1 VNVRIVQIACGD
13 AHTVALTA
21 EGRLYSWG
29 GGGCGQLGHPDTSAM
44 PKDEDGC
51 PYQPKPKL
59 IVVLKQQEVRQVAC
73 GKAHTVAVMCNG
85 HLYSWGAGACGQLGH
100 PDTSSF
106 PADEDGYPYQPIPRC
121 VTALKQHRLIH
132 ASCGDV
138 HTMVLTGDTG
148 EIFCFGGGSCGQL
161 GFGNIAQMPLDVDSC
176 PFMPVPKKIESLQNA
191 FVVALSCGDS
201 HSMALSREGHVYA
214 WGEATYGQL
223 GLDDIRD
230 LPKNSD
236 NKPYQPYPQKVKALT
251 NKKIVAISCGETHT
265 LCLTD
270 SGHLYSFGG
279 NTCGQLG

>member
-1 VNVRIVQIACGD
+1 
-13 AHTVALTA
+13 
-21 EGRLYSWG
+21 
-29 GGGCGQLGHPDTSAM
+29 M
-44 PKDEDGC
+44 
-51 PYQPKPKL
+51 
-59 IVVLKQQEVRQVAC
+59 
-73 GKAHTVAVMCNG
+73 
-85 HLYSWGAGACGQLGH
+85 
-100 PDTSSF
+100 
-106 PADEDGYPYQPIPRC
+106 
-121 VTALKQHRLIH
+121 TALKQHRLIH